1 MKRVEERMNLRH
13 KNMSKWARM
22 ALEHSHQNK
31 GLRDSYHEAVRL
43 GNELSSKVNDVNE
56 GDESGADSDGYN
68 SNNDGENSILMSATN
83 SVLDGYR
90 ETNSG
95 VQGKYKKLFDMDFM
109 KKAAMEQRQRG
120 LEEAKNVLREIED
133 MENEIDSDDNNDV
146 DTEKLSHKKS
156 SSSVSFNK
164 KSKDGSMLVGKN
176 RVKTSF
182 SIPDMNENNNNDD
195 ENTKYI
201 ENDNNTST
209 DNPWLSLD
217 ADIDKKT
224 IKSNKSTK
232 AKTDFV
238 RVQQTKQQPEKV
250 NKIAGRKQKEETE
263 TKETSEK
270 THKDEKANLKRKLT
284 DEKSTVDMVNLA
296 FAGPDYEAEFKGSKK
311 QAIDQELGVDEK
323 KMQILSQVKAGWGD
337 WAGPGNNGVSKKTLA
352 KRDVLLQ
359 QLEKDAAMKKKGRQ
373 DSKIMNV
380 IISDRR
386 IKTSAKFK
394 ISEIPHPFTSIA
406 EYEQS
411 LQVPI
416 GPDWNSSQVVKK
428 NTNPDVITRS
438 GRVIEAIRLK

>member
-1 MKRVEERMNLRH
+1 
-13 KNMSKWARM
+13 
-22 ALEHSHQNK
+22 
-31 GLRDSYHEAVRL
+31 
-43 GNELSSKVNDVNE
+43 
-56 GDESGADSDGYN
+56 
-68 SNNDGENSILMSATN
+68 
-83 SVLDGYR
+83 
-90 ETNSG
+90 
-95 VQGKYKKLFDMDFM
+95 
-109 KKAAMEQRQRG
+109 
-120 LEEAKNVLREIED
+120 

-238 RVQQTKQQPEKV
+238 RVQQPEKAKQQPEKV

-263 TKETSEK
+263 IKETSEK

-296 FAGPDYEAEFKGSKK
+296 FAGPDYEAEFKASKK

-352 KRDVLLQ
+352 LLSC
-359 QLEKDAAMKKKGRQ
+359 MR
-373 DSKIMNV
+373 SNNV
-380 IISDRR
+380 ARR
-386 IKTSAKFK
+386 
-394 ISEIPHPFTSIA
+394 
-406 EYEQS
+406 
-411 LQVPI
+411 
-416 GPDWNSSQVVKK
+416 SSVTTYSSRFSTVVRF
-428 NTNPDVITRS
+428 RS
-438 GRVIEAIRLK
+438 P